1 MAERELTK
9 NELEFMAKTFGGC
22 GCKNHCAREQYT
34 RDEAPEHKPNGRYSV
49 CEVQADELGI
59 AIPGKEEEA

>member
-9 NELEFMAKTFGGC
+9 DELQVMASNFGGC
-22 GCKNHCAREQYT
+22 GCKTHCAREQFS
-34 RDEAPEHKPNGRYSV
+34 REEVGENKPNGRYTA

-59 AIPGKEEEA
+59 EYKKEAEE